1 MRVVNCIV
9 GGVLQLFRHTNTSEL
24 FLVGS
29 WPTSPEDDRILIEFG
44 STVTVDMWLATHNGG
59 AEVPIRFHR
68 SVEISIPE
76 SYTKDALYI
85 IAPEYAHVLSG
96 RFGNVVIPSSP
107 VLTQFGTIGYLELV
121 HV

>member
-9 GGVLQLFRHTNTSEL
+9 GGALQLFRDTGLAEL

-29 WPTSPEDDRILIEFG
+29 WLTSPEEDRILVEFG

-68 SVEISIPE
+68 SSVVSIPE

-85 IAPEYAHVLSG
+85 VSPEHAPVLAG
-96 RFGNVVIPSSP
+96 RFGNVVIPASP
-107 VLTQFGTIGYLELV
+107 VLTHFGTIGYMELV